1 MMKGARTWDEIRAEL
16 PQDLQDEITERA
28 AELRRAIRLQEIREI
43 ANKKQAEVRGM
54 TQVGVSRLE
63 GRKDW
68 LVSSVNAY
76 VRGLGGT
83 LKLVANLPD
92 VGEVELVIG
101 ANGKLVDEKPPAKRK
116 AKPAA

>member
-1 MMKGARTWDEIRAEL
+1 MMKGAVTWEEMLAEL
-16 PQDLQDEITERA
+16 PQEDQQEIRQRSLEIVKA
-28 AELRRAIRLQEIREI
+28 MRLQEIREL
-43 ANKKQAEVRGM
+43 AKKKQIEVEGM
-54 TQVGVSRLE
+54 TQAGVSRLE

-83 LKLVANLPD
+83 LKLVADLPD
-92 VGEVELVIG
+92 IGRVELVLD
-101 ANGKLVDEKPPAKRK
+101 ANGQIEAEEPPVKRR